1 MVSLF
6 LHSDRSP
13 SRDPDRLLL
22 TVVLQSISTTIVM
35 VIAFATAGLL
45 NFEAAIYLVL
55 GDNIGTA

>member
-1 MVSLF
+1 
-6 LHSDRSP
+6 
-13 SRDPDRLLL
+13 L